1 MDTRIGGHM
10 KLKVYK
16 ADEGKVWKSLI
27 DGAILSDQ
35 LILGKEDDINNY
47 EQVDPPTEDGE

>member
-1 MDTRIGGHM
+1 M